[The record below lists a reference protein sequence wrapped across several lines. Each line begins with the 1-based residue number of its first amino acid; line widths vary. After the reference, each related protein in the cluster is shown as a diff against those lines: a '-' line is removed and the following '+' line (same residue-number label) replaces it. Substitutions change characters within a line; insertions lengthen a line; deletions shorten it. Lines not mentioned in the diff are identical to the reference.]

1 MPRVAPQM
9 PSVLAECA
17 FELFSDQG
25 FDAVTIDQI
34 AADAG
39 VTKGSFYS
47 HYESKRAIVLA
58 ACQHYYR
65 SYQQRVFAAIAPL
78 SDPLEQLR
86 TVVEMSVRT
95 CVIERATRVFTMEI
109 FALSLKD
116 EQVRAGW
123 RQFYDS
129 VREMYIGLLT
139 AVQAA
144 GQSLVDDPRAAV
156 DLMLAAIEG
165 VKLRAVYEPEI
176 SCEREQQVIVEGLM
190 AILVPP
196 DRVASNAKKA
206 GHNGRSASRRRARRR
221 RAAVDADE
229 RAARKADQL

>member
-9 PSVLAECA
+9 PNVLAECA
-17 FELFSDQG
+17 FGLFSEQG
-25 FDAVTIDQI
+25 FDAVTIDHI
-34 AADAG
+34 AAQAG

-47 HYESKRAIVLA
+47 HYASKRAIVLA

-65 SYQQRVFAAIAPL
+65 SYQQRVFAELAPL

-95 CVIERATRVFTMEI
+95 CVIDHGTRVFTTEI

-129 VREMYIGLLT
+129 VREIYIGLLT
-139 AVQAA
+139 AVKAR
-144 GQSLVDDPRAAV
+144 GQSSVDEPRAAV

-165 VKLRAVYEPEI
+165 VKLRAVYEPAI
-176 SCEREQQVIVEGLM
+176 SCEKEQQVIVKGLM

-196 DRVASNAKKA
+196 EPA
-206 GHNGRSASRRRARRR
+206 
-221 RAAVDADE
+221 
-229 RAARKADQL
+229 L

>member
-1 MPRVAPQM
+1 MPRVAPRM
-9 PSVLAECA
+9 PNVLAECA
-17 FELFSDQG
+17 FRLFSDQG

-34 AADAG
+34 AAEAG

-47 HYESKRAIVLA
+47 HYQSKRAIVLA

-65 SYQQRVFAAIAPL
+65 SYQQQVFSEIARL
-78 SDPLEQLR
+78 NNPLEQLR

-95 CVIERATRVFTMEI
+95 CVIDRGTRVFTTEI

-116 EQVRAGW
+116 EHVRASW

-129 VREMYIGLLT
+129 VREIYIGLLT
-139 AVQAA
+139 AAKTV
-144 GQSLVDDPRAAV
+144 GLSSVDEPRAAV

-176 SCEREQQVIVEGLM
+176 SCEREQQVIVDGLM

-196 DRVASNAKKA
+196 DPGSSDAEKA
-206 GHNGRSASRRRARRR
+206 VRNGRNASRHGRAGGGGDGQ
-221 RAAVDADE
+221 ASG
-229 RAARKADQL
+229 KMKQL

>member
-1 MPRVAPQM
+1 MPKL
-9 PSVLAECA
+9 LAQCA
-17 FELFSDQG
+17 FGLFSDQG

-34 AADAG
+34 AAEAG

-47 HYESKRAIVLA
+47 HYVSKRAIVLA

-65 SYQQRVFAAIAPL
+65 SYQQRVFAEIAQL
-78 SDPLEQLR
+78 SDPLDQLR

-95 CVIERATRVFTMEI
+95 CVIERSTRVFTTEI

-129 VREMYIGLLT
+129 VREIYIGLLT
-139 AVQAA
+139 AVKATE
-144 GQSLVDDPRAAV
+144 QSSVDDPRAAV

-176 SCEREQQVIVEGLM
+176 SSAREQQGIVEGLM

-196 DRVASNAKKA
+196 DRA
-206 GHNGRSASRRRARRR
+206 GSEAEKSGRNGRNASRRRG
-221 RAAVDADE
+221 RAGVGGD
-229 RAARKADQL
+229 